1 MLADWLQGPYLYR
14 LYEDYGFLHEQI
26 AAFYMVGYGTAMLAG
41 PLMGGLADRHGR
53 KKMSMV
59 FCGIYA
65 LCCLCK
71 LSSSFLFLVLGRF
84 FSGIATALLTSTFES
99 WMLAEHD
106 RMGFPSDWLPRI
118 FGLATFGN
126 GVVAVLAGVLAH
138 VAADS
143 GGHHPSRP
151 FMLAVVVLGITA
163 ATINNTWDEN
173 RPPEDELLV
182 SGPAVADRL
191 GSALRLVNMHVGPP
205 TRIYARRDWWE
216 APLPASSL
224 LQCSVQRHNLSA
236 TTAVPSRGGRLAAP
250 NLTCSTV
257 DAHALSKGQSC
268 GTEKFGCLEWCRHCL
283 KVQCTHL
290 SSCGRPV
297 LMQQSNG
304 RMISTTLRLASCL
317 ALLCLP

>member
-1 MLADWLQGPYLYR
+1 MQLVYFLAMLADWLQGPYLYR

-26 AAFYMVGYGTAMLAG
+26 AAFYMVGYGTAMVAG

-126 GVVAVLAGVLAH
+126 GMT
-138 VAADS
+138 S
-143 GGHHPSRP
+143 SSS
-151 FMLAVVVLGITA
+151 ISTKKKK
-163 ATINNTWDEN
+163 NTYIHIHI
-173 RPPEDELLV
+173 
-182 SGPAVADRL
+182 
-191 GSALRLVNMHVGPP
+191 MHTTGPP
-205 TRIYARRDWWE
+205 T
-216 APLPASSL
+216 
-224 LQCSVQRHNLSA
+224 
-236 TTAVPSRGGRLAAP
+236 
-250 NLTCSTV
+250 
-257 DAHALSKGQSC
+257 
-268 GTEKFGCLEWCRHCL
+268 
-283 KVQCTHL
+283 
-290 SSCGRPV
+290 
-297 LMQQSNG
+297 
-304 RMISTTLRLASCL
+304 
-317 ALLCLP
+317 